1 MGPQMFIMFGNNKT
15 PTFYYGSTR
24 EGEVDAWSFNQVVPV
39 RGYYLPPQPGM
50 YCKELM
56 GSMEAA
62 HSLIMKNTVMNQ
74 MKLRVKSGILS
85 PHGGSCFP
93 SSQVYQR
100 DC

>member
-62 HSLIMKNTVMNQ
+62 HSLIMKNTQESNETKDEIQNSVCSTWW
-74 MKLRVKSGILS
+74 KLLF
-85 PHGGSCFP
+85 PFP
-93 SSQVYQR
+93 SIS
-100 DC
+100 DS